1 MNSCNSNFGN
11 GEPGLDGPEI
21 KWNDSTTSGPKY
33 PDTEFQTPNNAL
45 GRGYMTI
52 AVIRPGWYAAIE
64 CTILRIKLIIIMAFG
79 FGQCSPPRRST
90 SNVTLPISLRFF
102 PSFAHVPASPLASFI
117 LSNVAELGDL
127 SKRRSKYNAT
137 ANDHVSAEPA
147 LRSILA
153 AKTCK
158 IGTPFKSR
166 RPSPSFFGSERWK
179 IICGRSGGPSCCPPS
194 VSFPSFLSDFS
205 RSDFPSFSFS
215 SSPRASSSSS

>member
-33 PDTEFQTPNNAL
+33 PDTEFQTPNNAR
-45 GRGYMTI
+45 GRGYMTM

-64 CTILRIKLIIIMAFG
+64 CTILRIKLIIMIAFG

-90 SNVTLPISLRFF
+90 SNVTLPISLRLF

-117 LSNVAELGDL
+117 LSNVTELGDL

-147 LRSILA
+147 VRSILA

-166 RPSPSFFGSERWK
+166 RTSSSFFGSECWK
-179 IICGRSGGPSCCPPS
+179 MICGRSGGPSCCSSSVPS
-194 VSFPSFLSDFS
+194 LFFLSDFS
-205 RSDFPSFSFS
+205 PSDVPSLFVS
-215 SSPRASSSSS
+215 SSLGASSSSS